1 MLRGAGR
8 SAFRL
13 ECLAH
18 VRGFAGAIYDDH
30 GRFGRKSFQVATCQ
44 WLGEDRYDRC
54 IAGDIGEND
63 LDPGHHAFIL
73 DVASI
78 PTLRSLKT
86 LDARERARRRI
97 FEPDERR
104 VGRLKGGF
112 HSFGDLLRLFGRL

>member
-1 MLRGAGR
+1 MRFAQLQVGLPSGWNG
-8 SAFRL
+8 
-13 ECLAH
+13 
-18 VRGFAGAIYDDH
+18 GFAGAIYDDH

-73 DVASI
+73 DLASI